1 MSAKCD
7 SIPNLLTASTSTG
20 SGGWCEKPSR
30 RPSCSATIASAAAP
44 RCWRRLLDA
53 KPQVKALAE
62 MVNEDTLVTAAE
74 NYGGYRKY
82 VPAFLETFE
91 FKATG
96 SKNPVLVAVKVLR
109 DLNQSGQRE
118 VPTDAPMPFRS
129 KQWKELVLEDGK
141 PDRRLYE
148 TAVLATL
155 RDRLRSGDVW
165 IERTRNYQRF
175 DEYLLPPADV
185 TPAAAGLP
193 VTTDVDAYIAERA
206 KALDFRLRRFVRLLT
221 KGKLEG
227 VELRDVK
234 LYVAPLPA
242 ITPPEAAKL
251 DRTLDDLQPRIRITE
266 LLNDVHRMTG
276 FADTFTEL
284 RSGRPHNNPNA
295 VLAAVLA
302 DACNL
307 GIEKMADA
315 SQGISYA
322 QLAWTHS
329 WYLSDENYRS
339 ALATLV
345 NAHHALPLAAAWG
358 AGTTSSSDG
367 QYFRAGRRG
376 GGHGSINAK
385 YGADPGMLFYT
396 HLSDQHGSYRS
407 RVISATTGEAPH
419 VLTG

>member
-1 MSAKCD
+1 
-7 SIPNLLTASTSTG
+7 
-20 SGGWCEKPSR
+20 
-30 RPSCSATIASAAAP
+30 
-44 RCWRRLLDA
+44 
-53 KPQVKALAE
+53 
-62 MVNEDTLVTAAE
+62 
-74 NYGGYRKY
+74 
-82 VPAFLETFE
+82 
-91 FKATG
+91 
-96 SKNPVLVAVKVLR
+96 
-109 DLNQSGQRE
+109 
-118 VPTDAPMPFRS
+118 MPFKS
-129 KQWKELVLEDGK
+129 KQWKELVLENGK

-185 TPAAAGLP
+185 TTAAAGLP

-206 KALDFRLRRFVRLLT
+206 KTLDFRLRRFVRLLT

-242 ITPPEAAKL
+242 ITPPEAEKL

-284 RSGRPHNNPNA
+284 RSGRPHNSPNA

-315 SQGISYA
+315 A
-322 QLAWTHS
+322 R
-329 WYLSDENYRS
+329 SDFSTRTRS
-339 ALATLV
+339 TAYEKPPKTSFDGSSHLPPCGGEAEANCSPMIPPGGRKANEAPAITPPPPPPAPALA
-345 NAHHALPLAAAWG
+345 
-358 AGTTSSSDG
+358 S
-367 QYFRAGRRG
+367 QYPRG
-376 GGHGSINAK
+376 CGCRKS
-385 YGADPGMLFYT
+385 
-396 HLSDQHGSYRS
+396 
-407 RVISATTGEAPH
+407 
-419 VLTG
+419 